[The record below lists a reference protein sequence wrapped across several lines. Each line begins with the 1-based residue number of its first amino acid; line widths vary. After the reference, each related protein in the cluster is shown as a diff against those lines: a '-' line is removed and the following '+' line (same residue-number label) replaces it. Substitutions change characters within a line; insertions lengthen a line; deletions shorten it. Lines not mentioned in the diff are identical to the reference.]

1 MINLYD
7 FIMKI
12 NIRVI
17 PNSKKDVIVKENEK
31 LKIHLKAKAV
41 NNEANKYLIEIL
53 SEYFN
58 VKKNNV
64 KIVKGLKSRE
74 KIIEVL

>member
-1 MINLYD
+1 
-7 FIMKI
+7 MKI

>member
-1 MINLYD
+1 
-7 FIMKI
+7 MKI
-12 NIRVI
+12 NVRVI
-17 PNSKKDVIVKENEK
+17 PNSKRDIIVKENEK

-58 VKKNNV
+58 AKKNNV

-74 KIIEVL
+74 KIIEIIQ